1 MAEAIQAT
9 LERIQKHKGVL
20 GTIII
25 DHNGVTLHSTLDDK
39 TTAEYTELIPAL
51 SMLAKNLV
59 RDVDPQND
67 LDFLRVR
74 SLKHEIMVAPKEEFL
89 LIVIQD
95 PAAVS
100 A

>member
-1 MAEAIQAT
+1 
-9 LERIQKHKGVL
+9 
-20 GTIII
+20 
-25 DHNGVTLHSTLDDK
+25 
-39 TTAEYTELIPAL
+39 
-51 SMLAKNLV
+51 MLAKNLV